1 MPRPGRGPVEAL
13 ENIRT
18 AYRRFAEGFP
28 RGRTRE
34 ENELL
39 LIDSGSS
46 LTELNVAFVTTSPD
60 DPHRTVERA
69 AEFFRDRP
77 QRWRLEGDESL
88 RPILAG
94 AAEEAGLTQVEAR
107 PALTVPIPL
116 LGAAD
121 LGDRHVVKEVDSAE
135 ESKQFADVLARGS
148 EFLPP
153 PELGEVPFH
162 RLAPLRCYLAWEGRT
177 PVACSML
184 LPGAYFGGIYA
195 VATLPSHRRGGHAR
209 ALTVASLTDAVVA
222 GCRESC
228 LQASP
233 MGLPLYQQIG
243 FRRSF
248 DDVVWTSSQGSGERR
263 VHQRSPGRP
272 LLAPRAR

>member
-1 MPRPGRGPVEAL
+1 MLRPGLGSMEAL
-13 ENIRT
+13 GNIRA

-28 RGRTRE
+28 HGRTRE
-34 ENELL
+34 DRELL
-39 LIDSGSS
+39 LIDSGSA
-46 LTELNVAFVTTSPD
+46 LTELNVAFVTTPPS
-60 DPHRTVERA
+60 DPRRTVERA
-69 AEFFRDRP
+69 AEFFRERP
-77 QRWRLEGDESL
+77 QRWRLEGDQSL
-88 RPILAG
+88 LPTLAG
-94 AAEEAGLTQVEAR
+94 AAEEAGLTEVESR

-116 LGAAD
+116 VGGADVGA
-121 LGDRHVVKEVDSAE
+121 RHLVRAVTSPE

-153 PELGEVPFH
+153 PELFEVPFH
-162 RLAPLRCYLAWEGRT
+162 RLAPLRCYIAWEGQT

-195 VATLPSHRRGGHAR
+195 VATLPSHRRQGQAR
-209 ALTVASLTDAVVA
+209 ALTVASLTDAVSV

-233 MGLPLYQQIG
+233 MGLPLYHRIG

-248 DDVVWTSSQGSGERR
+248 DDVVWTSP
-263 VHQRSPGRP
+263 QRSS
-272 LLAPRAR
+272 